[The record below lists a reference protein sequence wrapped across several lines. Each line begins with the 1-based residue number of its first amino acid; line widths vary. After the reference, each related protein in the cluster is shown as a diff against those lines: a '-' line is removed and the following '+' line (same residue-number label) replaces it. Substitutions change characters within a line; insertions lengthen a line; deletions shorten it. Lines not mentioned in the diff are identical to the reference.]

1 VTGLH
6 RIRLTSPPGPHPPS
20 VNCLAFAGPDGID
33 LVDVGWDTPE
43 ELEELDAGLAAAGL
57 RLADVRSVVATH
69 WHPDH
74 LGLASA
80 IRERTG
86 AAVLLGRPDAADAG
100 IPVDRALD
108 DGDEIALGVHTARA
122 VATPGHTPGSI
133 CIDLPGLGLLLTG
146 DTVLPEIN
154 PGLGLSRTVDGNP
167 IRDYLASLGRI
178 ASDYADRVG
187 VPGHGEDL
195 ADLPGRCAELAAHH
209 RARTAAVVELLRQH
223 PGATPDELAPRL
235 TWTGGWESLTGI
247 TRISA
252 LRQTA
257 WHLELATGTATAS

>member
-6 RIRLTSPPGPHPPS
+6 RIRLTSPPGPHPPF
-20 VNCLAFAGPDGID
+20 VNCLAFAGPDGVD

-43 ELEELDAGLAAAGL
+43 ELDELEAGLAAAGL
-57 RLADVRSVVATH
+57 ALADVRTVVATH

-74 LGLASA
+74 LGLAA
-80 IRERTG
+80 ALRERTG
-86 AAVLLGRPDAADAG
+86 AAVLLGRADAADAG
-100 IPVDRALD
+100 IPVDGVLD
-108 DGDEIALGVHTARA
+108 DGQELVLGAHTARV
-122 VATPGHTPGSI
+122 VATPGHTPGSV
-133 CIDLPGLGLLLTG
+133 CIDLPDLGLLLTG

-154 PGLGLSRTVDGNP
+154 PGIGLARVIDGNP
-167 IRDYLASLGRI
+167 IRDYLTSLDRI
-178 ASDYADRVG
+178 AAGFAGRVG
-187 VPGHGEDL
+187 IPGHGDDI
-195 ADLPGRCAELAAHH
+195 ADLPARCAELAAHH
-209 RARTAAVVELLRQH
+209 RARTAAVADLIRRH
-223 PGATPDELAPRL
+223 PGATPEELAPHL